1 MSDFSYHTALGEGV
15 KLYTDAMRHF
25 VREKLIARYP
35 NNWFERGVLQHLQ
48 ETQRKLLKQEL
59 DKKALS
65 PADYLHLMEPVHFR
79 QVIGKEF
86 DHAFA
91 GVWTDFKQTQ
101 AYLNQAVTARN
112 EWAHPRTGDMLAD
125 DAAEGLRAMHKLL
138 ERTGRAEAAQVEAL
152 WKKVNGVADDAPA
165 KPLVV
170 PEAQPAPSPAPAGQ
184 LPYWWQLTE
193 PWEGFQNPA
202 KIDESLFA
210 ASLGGVAAGTARDEY
225 LNPVRFFEHTY
236 FTEQLRQTV
245 NDVISR
251 MHGGDG
257 ASVTEMQ
264 TPFGGGKTHALL
276 TLYHLVKSPDKAM
289 SVPGVKEALGE
300 VVVPA
305 GARIAVVDGSEM
317 GTDAL
322 LKEDGT
328 SVSTL
333 WGEIAYQLDPKAYRQ
348 HVQPS
353 DDRGEKPGNAAYR
366 EVLKVASPCLI
377 LIDELISYLV
387 GLKFSNARRTQ
398 NLYRQTVQFLQ
409 EFLQEAGNIPGVCVL
424 LTLPQSRQEFG
435 GIDPGQLQQELGIVE
450 EIKPRADRV
459 VSKRMPVADTE
470 VYTLISRRLFK
481 PADPAAV
488 NRTVDAYYES
498 YNKGREQAL
507 YDPTVYTTDF
517 RRQMVDAFPFHPELI
532 DVLYKKW
539 GAQADFPRTRTVL
552 QLLANVVADQWQ
564 IKPPAHAIH
573 SKHVNLERERIR
585 TKVLSAMG
593 SAANDSVVAADI
605 IGGDAHADALDER
618 RGGDYQHHKVARGV
632 ATTVLLH
639 SAGGRSGQNGAM
651 PSDIRLG
658 SVSPLLGPEY
668 TDEVLG
674 SIEETCYYIHRE
686 GQMLRFQTKQN
697 LYRRIA
703 ETANNQPQHVIDDR
717 IRTAIADAYGSS
729 QGFKVLQ
736 WAGADGSITDQPEP
750 SIAILAATTKLR
762 VQDDTGQPSASDRK
776 IIEELWNRVG
786 GGFRQWRNALVLI
799 GADRDLWERAEQALR
814 EVLAYELILDQK
826 SKDADTLSPQER
838 KDLDARL
845 REKRAS
851 LKTSLVTAY
860 RWLFYPDGD
869 GELPAIALP
878 TATAGDTIAKRAIE
892 RLESHDYGNPKVL
905 RHMSAMFFDAKF
917 SPRVWDKDTE
927 LDIAELSRR
936 FPQWT
941 YLPILPDRDQ
951 TLRSCIREGIKD
963 GLWSVVYGDK
973 STTTYRRL
981 IEKPVDLDALPE
993 LFDSASFLVRGDLR
1007 ELIRQELGS
1016 AEPSPIPSAGEPGA
1030 VISTTTTTG
1039 SGSSHAGG
1047 TPSPAPVPAV
1057 AKRYARVRLTVSE
1070 LPVVKSQNL
1079 QPYLWK
1085 ALQEADPGTRLSLS
1099 IDVSSDAGIPE
1110 DVLERRIRE
1119 GFEQLG
1125 INVDWEVS

>member
-35 NNWFERGVLQHLQ
+35 NNWFERGVLQHLSDA
-48 ETQRKLLKQEL
+48 QRKLLKQEV
-59 DKKALS
+59 DKKALT
-65 PADYLHLMEPVHFR
+65 PVDYLHLMEPVHFR

-125 DAAEGLRAMHKLL
+125 DVAEGLRAMHKLL
-138 ERTGRAEAAQVEAL
+138 ERTGRPEAAQIESL
-152 WKKVNGVADDAPA
+152 WRRVNGVAEDTSAPTA
-165 KPLVV
+165 V
-170 PEAQPAPSPAPAGQ
+170 PQPAPAPNPAPAGQ
-184 LPYWWQLTE
+184 LPFWWQLTE
-193 PWEGFQNPA
+193 PWEGFQNPG

-225 LNPVRFFEHTY
+225 LNPIRFFEHTY

-245 NDVISR
+245 ADVISR

-276 TLYHLVKSPDKAM
+276 TLYHLVKSSDKAM
-289 SVPGVKEALGE
+289 SVPGVKEALGDIA
-300 VVVPA
+300 VPPA
-305 GARIAVVDGSEM
+305 ARIAVIDGSEM
-317 GTDAL
+317 GVDDL

-348 HVQPS
+348 HVQDS
-353 DDRGEKPGNAAYR
+353 DARGEAPGNRAYR
-366 EVLKVASPCLI
+366 EVLEAASPCLI
-377 LIDELISYLV
+377 LIDELVSYLV
-387 GLKFSNARRTQ
+387 KLKFSNSRRTQ

-409 EFLQEAGNIPGVCVL
+409 EMLQEAGNVPGVCVL

-435 GIDPGQLQQELGIVE
+435 GIDPGQLQQELGIVD

-481 PADPAAV
+481 PAEPAAV
-488 NRTVDAYYES
+488 NRIVDAYYDI
-498 YNKGREQAL
+498 YNKGREQGL

-552 QLLANVVADQWQ
+552 QLLANVVADQWAL
-564 IKPPAHAIH
+564 KPPAHAIH

-593 SAANDSVVAADI
+593 GAANDSVVAADI
-605 IGGDAHADALDER
+605 IGGDAHADGLDQR
-618 RGGDYQHHKVARGV
+618 RGGDYERHHVARGV

-639 SAGGRSGQNGAM
+639 SAGGRASQNGAM

-668 TDEVLG
+668 TDEVIG

-686 GQMLRFQTKQN
+686 GQLLRFQTRQN
-697 LYRRIA
+697 LFRRIA

-717 IRTAIADAYGSS
+717 IRTAIADAYGNST
-729 QGFKVLQ
+729 GFRVLQ
-736 WAGADGSITDQPEP
+736 WAGGDGSIADQPEP

-762 VQDDTGQPSASDRK
+762 VQEDGGQPSANDRK
-776 IIEELWNRVG
+776 TIEELWNRVG
-786 GGFRQWRNALVLI
+786 GGFRQWRNALVLVA
-799 GADRDLWERAEQALR
+799 ADRDLWERAEQALR

-826 SKDADTLSPQER
+826 AKDADTLSPQER
-838 KDLDARL
+838 KDLEARL
-845 REKRAS
+845 REKRGS
-851 LKTSLVTAY
+851 LRTSLVTAY

-869 GELPAIALP
+869 GELPPIALA

-917 SPRVWDKDTE
+917 APRVWDKDAE

-941 YLPILPDRDQ
+941 YLPILPERDQ
-951 TLRSCIREGIKD
+951 TLRNCVREGIKD

-973 STTTYRRL
+973 TTTTYRRL
-981 IEKPVDLDALPE
+981 LEKPEDLDALPE
-993 LFDSASFLVRGDLR
+993 LFDGASFLVRGEMR
-1007 ELIRQELGS
+1007 EMIRQELRPDES
-1016 AEPSPIPSAGEPGA
+1016 AEPDTSAQQPEQTPTGAAGTAPTPGEAQKP
-1030 VISTTTTTG
+1030 G
-1039 SGSSHAGG
+1039 SGL
-1047 TPSPAPVPAV
+1047 TV
-1057 AKRYARVRLTVSE
+1057 ARRYARVRLTVSD

-1085 ALQEADPGTRLSLS
+1085 ALQEADPGSRLTLS
-1099 IDVSSDAGIPE
+1099 VDVSSEAGIPE
-1110 DVLERRIRE
+1110 DILERRIRE

-1125 INVDWEVS
+1125 INVEWEAN

>member
-15 KLYTDAMRHF
+15 KLYTDAMRHV

-35 NNWFERGVLQHLQ
+35 NNWFERGVLQHLSDA
-48 ETQRKLLKQEL
+48 QRKLLKQEV
-59 DKKALS
+59 DKKALT

-138 ERTGRAEAAQVEAL
+138 ERTGRPEASQVEAL
-152 WKKVNGVADDAPA
+152 WRKVNGVADDTPPAPA
-165 KPLVV
+165 AM
-170 PEAQPAPSPAPAGQ
+170 PETAATAPSPAPAGQ

-193 PWEGFQNPA
+193 PWEGFQNPG

-245 NDVISR
+245 ADVISR

-276 TLYHLVKSPDKAM
+276 TLYHLVKSPEKAM
-289 SVPGVKEALGE
+289 SVPTVREALGD
-300 VVVPA
+300 VAVPP
-305 GARIAVVDGSEM
+305 GTGIAVIDGSEM
-317 GTDAL
+317 GVDDL

-348 HVQPS
+348 HVQDS
-353 DDRGEKPGNAAYR
+353 DARGEAPGNRAYR
-366 EVLKVASPCLI
+366 AVLEAASPCLI

-387 GLKFSNARRTQ
+387 KLKFSNNRRTQ

-409 EFLQEAGNIPGVCVL
+409 EMLQEAGNVPGVCVL

-481 PADPAAV
+481 PSDPAEV
-488 NRTVDAYYES
+488 NRVVDAYYDI
-498 YNKGREQAL
+498 YNKGREQGI

-552 QLLANVVADQWQ
+552 QLLANVVADQWAL
-564 IKPPAHAIH
+564 KPPAHAIH

-593 SAANDSVVAADI
+593 GAANDSVVAADI
-605 IGGDAHADALDER
+605 IGGDAHADGLDQR
-618 RGGDYQHHKVARGV
+618 RGGDYEHHHVARGV

-639 SAGGRSGQNGAM
+639 SAGGRASQNGAM

-686 GQMLRFQTKQN
+686 GQLLRFQTRQN
-697 LYRRIA
+697 LFRRIA

-717 IRTAIADAYGSS
+717 VRTAIADAYGSS
-729 QGFKVLQ
+729 PGFRVLQ
-736 WAGADGSITDQPEP
+736 WAGSDGSVADQPEP

-762 VQDDTGQPSASDRK
+762 VQDDGGQPSASDRK

-786 GGFRQWRNALVLI
+786 GGFRQWRNALVLVA
-799 GADRDLWERAEQALR
+799 ADRDLWERAEQSLR

-845 REKRAS
+845 REKRGS
-851 LKTSLVTAY
+851 LRTSLVTAY

-878 TATAGDTIAKRAIE
+878 TATAGDTIAKRAVE

-917 SPRVWDKDTE
+917 APRVWEKDTE

-951 TLRSCIREGIKD
+951 TLRACIREGIKD

-973 STTTYRRL
+973 ATTTYRRL
-981 IEKPVDLDALPE
+981 IEKPDELDALPE
-993 LFDSASFLVRGDLR
+993 LFDGASFLVRGELR
-1007 ELIRQELGS
+1007 EMIRQELRPDES
-1016 AEPSPIPSAGEPGA
+1016 AEPDTSAQQPEQTPTGTAGTAPTPGEAQKP
-1030 VISTTTTTG
+1030 G
-1039 SGSSHAGG
+1039 SGP
-1047 TPSPAPVPAV
+1047 TV
-1057 AKRYARVRLTVSE
+1057 ARRYARVRLTVSD

-1085 ALQEADPGTRLSLS
+1085 ALQEADPGSRLTLS
-1099 IDVSSDAGIPE
+1099 VDVSSEAGIPE
-1110 DVLERRIRE
+1110 DILERRIRE

-1125 INVDWEVS
+1125 ISVEWEGR

>member
-1 MSDFSYHTALGEGV
+1 MSEFSYHTALGEGV
-15 KLYTDAMRHF
+15 KLYTDALRHV

-35 NNWFERGVLQHLQ
+35 NNWFERGVLQHLSDA
-48 ETQRKLLKQEL
+48 QRKLLKQAV
-59 DKKALS
+59 DKKALT

-138 ERTGRAEAAQVEAL
+138 ERTGRPEASQVEAL
-152 WKKVNGVADDAPA
+152 WRKVNGVADDTS
-165 KPLVV
+165 
-170 PEAQPAPSPAPAGQ
+170 PAPTATPETAAAVTSPAPAGQ

-193 PWEGFQNPA
+193 PWEGFQNPG

-245 NDVISR
+245 ADVVSR

-289 SVPGVKEALGE
+289 SVPTVREALGD
-300 VVVPA
+300 VAVPP
-305 GARIAVVDGSEM
+305 GTGIAVIDGSEM
-317 GTDAL
+317 GVDDL

-348 HVQPS
+348 HVQDS
-353 DDRGEKPGNAAYR
+353 DARGEAPGNRAYR
-366 EVLKVASPCLI
+366 AVLEAASPCLI

-387 GLKFSNARRTQ
+387 KLKFSNNRRTQ

-409 EFLQEAGNIPGVCVL
+409 EMLQEAGNIPGVCVL

-481 PADPAAV
+481 PSDPAEV
-488 NRTVDAYYES
+488 NRVVDAYYDI
-498 YNKGREQAL
+498 YNKGREQGI

-552 QLLANVVADQWQ
+552 QLLANVVADQWTL
-564 IKPPAHAIH
+564 KPPAHAIH
-573 SKHVNLERERIR
+573 SKDVNLERERIR

-593 SAANDSVVAADI
+593 GAANDSVVAADI
-605 IGGDAHADALDER
+605 IGGDAHADGLDQR
-618 RGGDYQHHKVARGV
+618 RGGDYERHHVARGV

-639 SAGGRSGQNGAM
+639 SAGGRASQNGAM

-668 TDEVLG
+668 TDEVIG

-686 GQMLRFQTKQN
+686 GQMLRFQTRQN
-697 LYRRIA
+697 LFRRIA

-717 IRTAIADAYGSS
+717 IRTAIADAYGNST
-729 QGFKVLQ
+729 GFRVLQ
-736 WAGADGSITDQPEP
+736 WAGGDGSIADQPEP
-750 SIAILAATTKLR
+750 SIAILAATTRLR
-762 VQDDTGQPSASDRK
+762 IQDDGGQPSASDRK
-776 IIEELWNRVG
+776 VVEELWNRVG
-786 GGFRQWRNALVLI
+786 GGFRQWRNALVLVA
-799 GADRDLWERAEQALR
+799 ADRDLWERAEQALR

-826 SKDADTLSPQER
+826 AKDADTLSPQER

-851 LKTSLVTAY
+851 LRTSLVTAY

-869 GELPAIALP
+869 GELPPIALA

-917 SPRVWDKDTE
+917 APRVWDKDTE

-941 YLPILPDRDQ
+941 YLPILPDRDN
-951 TLRSCIREGIKD
+951 TLRACIREGIKD

-981 IEKPVDLDALPE
+981 IEKPGDLDALPE
-993 LFDSASFLVRGDLR
+993 LFDGASFLVRGDLR
-1007 ELIRQELGS
+1007 DLIRQELRVPETV
-1016 AEPSPIPSAGEPGA
+1016 EPAA
-1030 VISTTTTTG
+1030 
-1039 SGSSHAGG
+1039 
-1047 TPSPAPVPAV
+1047 SPAPDGQPATQPASAAVVDAGGPTAPTPGPAV
-1057 AKRYARVRLTVSE
+1057 MKRYARLRITMSD
-1070 LPVVKSQNL
+1070 LPVVKTQNL

-1099 IDVSSDAGIPE
+1099 IEVNSDAGIPE
-1110 DVLERRIRE
+1110 DVLEKRIRE

-1125 INVDWEVS
+1125 INLDWEVR